1 VPLPN
6 FIGNKR
12 LWTREKVIE
21 GLQLAAEVIKGEL
34 PCRDA
39 IYNQI
44 KKGYLDWPPS
54 HRVLEFFG
62 SMARGWLAA
71 GVPKSRVSLKN
82 IDWTTEEEIYLKEY
96 AGEKILAEIASALSR
111 TYGSVKTRLNK
122 NMGIRARDNQG
133 FFSAAE
139 LSKEYGCPY
148 HRVRTALGEGNI
160 PGKFDYRRNRWQVNL
175 AQLTPTA
182 EAILKAPKLHSY
194 KNSPPDL
201 GNYYKRYNLRRKLLE
216 GHMVVVVDVMESQL
230 VTGRDL

>member
-1 VPLPN
+1 MPFPN

-21 GLQLAAEVIKGEL
+21 GLQLAATLINGDL

-44 KKGYLDWPPS
+44 KKGHLDWPTS
-54 HRVLEFFG
+54 HRILEFFG
-62 SMARGWLAA
+62 SMARGWLVA
-71 GVPKSRVSLKN
+71 GVPKSRVSLRN
-82 IDWTTEEEIYLKEY
+82 IDWLLEEEIYLKEY
-96 AGEKILAEIASALSR
+96 AGKKTLAEIAAALCR
-111 TYGSVKTRLNK
+111 TYGAVKTRLNK

-139 LSKEYGCPY
+139 LSKEYSCPY
-148 HRVRTALGEGNI
+148 HRVRTALAKGNI
-160 PGKFDYRRNRWQVNL
+160 PGKFDYRRNRWQVDL

-201 GNYYKRYNLRRKLLE
+201 GNYYERYKLQRKLVE
-216 GHMVVVVDVMESQL
+216 GRMVVVPAI
-230 VTGRDL
+230 